1 MGLQF
6 FGVLAAQNRDN
17 AGETLLIEPLDTS
30 RLGPLIDEHPED
42 IDFFRTLGA
51 ITYHT
56 KIMSEQDCKNDR
68 QKLCWDRTRVPLLY
82 IEGELA
88 NSEDHPNA
96 KSAAALIRFCARPE
110 ITNLKVGLSIDGGIL
125 SRTNESGQPDENG
138 KILAKAVALRGSLT
152 HKPCN
157 PKCFIVP
164 MNDLQKSDLGA
175 PPEAYW
181 EALKKSQA
189 TSSIIQRPDF
199 KLYLAMD
206 KLKKSIGDY
215 MGAFTSIRCKQCGNG
230 VRFFKSSKDIPNGC
244 SGCGTHFTM
253 NDIWGALNK

>member
-6 FGVLAAQNRDN
+6 YGVLAAQNQDN

-51 ITYHT
+51 ITKHR
-56 KIMSEQDCKNDR
+56 KLMKAEDCEDDR
-68 QKLCWDRTRVPLLY
+68 QKLCWERTRVPLLY

-88 NSEDHPNA
+88 NDEDHPNA

-110 ITNLKVGLSIDGGIL
+110 IPLKIGLSIDGGIL
-125 SRTNESGQPDENG
+125 KRTNEGGQPDEKG

-164 MNDLQKSDLGA
+164 MNDLQKSDVGE
-175 PPEAYW
+175 PPAEYW

-189 TSSIIQRPDF
+189 TSSFIQRPDF
-199 KLYLAMD
+199 QLYLAME
-206 KLKKSIGDY
+206 KLKKSVSDY
-215 MGAFTSIRCKQCGNG
+215 MGAFTSMRCKRCGNG
-230 VRFFKSSKDIPNGC
+230 VRFFKSSSNIPNGC
-244 SGCGTHFTM
+244 SGCGTHFTLT
-253 NDIWGALNK
+253 DVWQSLNK